1 MLSTALIVFREVLEA
16 ALVVS
21 IVLAATKGVVN
32 RGWWVG
38 GGLLG
43 GVIGAALIAVFADAI
58 SSWASGMG
66 QEVFNAC
73 VMFIAVVMLAWHSIW
88 MGKHSREMAQQL
100 SAVGKAVAAGS
111 TPLTGLAVVV
121 GVAVLR
127 EGSEAVL
134 FLYGIAA
141 GDPGQTPQMIMGGL
155 LGILSGVGLGAAMY
169 AGLLQIPL
177 KRLFA
182 VTNALIILLAAG
194 MASQGWAIS
203 CRPDCCRHGATRS
216 GTRRG
221 CSRSRASSA
230 RRFIRSSVTRRGRPA
245 YRLRLIS
252 RPSLSS
258 CFSRAQSAG
267 LSTSRN
273 SRAKPHNPAPARA
286 TAPLAPAR
294 RQVATRLGVRVAGCI
309 TSAFASTSPLGSADR
324 GSVQPGSA
332 TTRARGISTGGR
344 ALISNVI

>member
-21 IVLAATKGVVN
+21 IVLAATKGVYN
-32 RGWWVG
+32 RGWWVS
-38 GGLLG
+38 GGLVG
-43 GVIGAALIAVFADAI
+43 GVIGAGLIALFADVI

-88 MGKHSREMAQQL
+88 MGKHSREMAQQI

-111 TPLTGLAVVV
+111 RPLTGLAIVV

-141 GDPGQTPQMIMGGL
+141 GDPGQTPQMIIGGL
-155 LGILSGVGLGAAMY
+155 LGIFGGVGLGAAMY

-194 MASQGWAIS
+194 MASQGV
-203 CRPDCCRHGATRS
+203 GYLV
-216 GTRRG
+216 
-221 CSRSRASSA
+221 SA
-230 RRFIRSSVTRRGRPA
+230 GILPSWGDTVWDTSWLLTESSVVGKMLHTLIGYTARPAGVQIAAYIATLVVIVPLARTVGRPQGA
-245 YRLRLIS
+245 AGQS
-252 RPSLSS
+252 R
-258 CFSRAQSAG
+258 QSA
-267 LSTSRN
+267 
-273 SRAKPHNPAPARA
+273 
-286 TAPLAPAR
+286 
-294 RQVATRLGVRVAGCI
+294 
-309 TSAFASTSPLGSADR
+309 
-324 GSVQPGSA
+324 
-332 TTRARGISTGGR
+332 
-344 ALISNVI
+344 